1 MKIRWRLIEKVGVN
15 FVRLKFILPRKLWR
29 GDGATSK
36 KMALS
41 QHFDDFKNF
50 QVSLIIT
57 LFISK
62 LYNFHPY
69 KTRKYIAKLLSVT
82 LKHKKVSHSIN
93 SLSWD
98 QDYLDTVKEF

>member
-1 MKIRWRLIEKVGVN
+1 MEGGLV
-15 FVRLKFILPRKLWR
+15 
-29 GDGATSK
+29 K

-41 QHFDDFKNF
+41 HHFGNFKNF

-93 SLSWD
+93 SLS
-98 QDYLDTVKEF
+98 